1 MYKYIYNINWIQLFE
16 TDPSR
21 TVSHGQAAS
30 IKLLFTCF
38 FVYRGYNNTHL
49 IGDKKDHSLARSA
62 VANHHYLAF
71 RQTAAVIEMPA

>member
-1 MYKYIYNINWIQLFE
+1 MYKYIYNIQTEYNNLKL
-16 TDPSR
+16 T
-21 TVSHGQAAS
+21 QAERCLMAS

-49 IGDKKDHSLARSA
+49 IGDKKDHSLERSA